1 MNMKKS
7 PYSSVYPLTTA
18 IVASC
23 IGFGGVASSAD
34 ELKPGVRG
42 VVTRAP
48 AGMKI
53 DGDLSEFKD
62 AFCTP
67 VEYHNAELNERAAQ
81 FFYMWDET
89 AFYAGLRTLDTKPF
103 NGASDDRLWEGD
115 AVEWYFDTRQGD
127 GFRSQAWPT
136 EPNAGAVHCY
146 WTGLTNGEIESRF
159 CLRPGFL
166 EAIAK
171 AGVETGSR
179 RTEHGMEIEFKLP
192 WVNFPGFEASAG
204 KVIALDS
211 ELCYSDGGPRLFR
224 SFVFGSPLSVQQPAS
239 LGKVQ
244 LVDKLQPQ
252 HWSVCGPVMMPMRVD
267 TDWAQD
273 SLPQVTG
280 IIALPPGQADQIGR
294 IVFRLSDLD
303 GKVLAE
309 FPAER
314 EVFQEAGNFV
324 RAVAKWP
331 AAIAAPGA
339 HQVTAIVFDN
349 EWNQLAR
356 IAPRLVSVN
365 WQVGY

>member
-115 AVEWYFDTRQGD
+115 AVEWYFGRATAFAARHGQ
-127 GFRSQAWPT
+127 RSQMPVPSIA
-136 EPNAGAVHCY
+136 
-146 WTGLTNGEIESRF
+146 TGLVSQTEKS
-159 CLRPGFL
+159 
-166 EAIAK
+166 K
-171 AGVETGSR
+171 AASASDRDFWKPSR
-179 RTEHGMEIEFKLP
+179 RQAWKPAHAALSMEWRSSSNCHG
-192 WVNFPGFEASAG
+192 
-204 KVIALDS
+204 
-211 ELCYSDGGPRLFR
+211 
-224 SFVFGSPLSVQQPAS
+224 
-239 LGKVQ
+239 
-244 LVDKLQPQ
+244 
-252 HWSVCGPVMMPMRVD
+252 
-267 TDWAQD
+267 
-273 SLPQVTG
+273 
-280 IIALPPGQADQIGR
+280 
-294 IVFRLSDLD
+294 
-303 GKVLAE
+303 
-309 FPAER
+309 
-314 EVFQEAGNFV
+314 
-324 RAVAKWP
+324 
-331 AAIAAPGA
+331 
-339 HQVTAIVFDN
+339 
-349 EWNQLAR
+349 
-356 IAPRLVSVN
+356 
-365 WQVGY
+365 